1 MKYRAIFKDRE
12 EIEEARAERRPI
24 SKRLIFFLLAV
35 FAVNFIAVIYISK
48 SRTIYFWDD
57 ATYWDI
63 ARKIASGDISQGFWR
78 NVYDS
83 IAEQDYNYVAGLI
96 SAAFIR
102 LFGESRLVYVLSLV
116 NAYLLPSFIM
126 IYVLANRLGKAPGI
140 TAVLTVLLC
149 PVMLF
154 LTLIGFADIGGLF
167 ISLICYSL
175 YYPKNENKNLLVR
188 HFAIG
193 ILLVLL
199 MIWRRWY
206 AFFSVSFITAM
217 IADCLLFR
225 RKKLPVIV
233 TIFISAALLFF
244 GFNGF
249 LTGRLMQDY
258 GDLYAGYKFSLS
270 TDFKLAARYFGVLF
284 VLALLT
290 ASVAAAVRKK
300 EFRTVF
306 MWIQIV
312 VCFGMF
318 ALTQTHGQQHLL
330 LYVPSVIM
338 LVIILI
344 KHISEMW
351 MLAAV
356 ILLAVAQTVNV
367 FIPRTQPN
375 SIREIKHYALISDFS
390 MLPVSRNDVYDII
403 KLKTALDGVV
413 GENETLGVL
422 ASSFEFNEDI
432 LKNAEPSVGIKQKR
446 KNYIVSLPQVD
457 SRDRDMLPLYNV
469 NYILAAF
476 PAQTHLEPESQTVVT
491 EAVRS
496 FEAYADFAVAYDEM
510 PEYETV
516 INGITLKLYK
526 RNRMVEDAA
535 MSEFEKRLYKNPRE

>member
-12 EIEEARAERRPI
+12 EVEEAKAARRPV
-24 SKRLIFFLLAV
+24 SKGFVLFLLAAL
-35 FAVNFIAVIYISK
+35 AVNFIAVIYISK
-48 SRTIYFWDD
+48 SRTIYFWDS

-63 ARKIASGDISQGFWR
+63 ARKIASGDISQDFWK
-78 NVYDS
+78 NVYNS
-83 IAEQDYNYVAGLI
+83 IVEQDYNYTAGLI
-96 SAAFIR
+96 SSVFIR
-102 LFGESRLVYVLSLV
+102 LFGQSRLVYVLSLV
-116 NAYLLPSFIM
+116 NAYLLPSFVM
-126 IYVLANRLGKAPGI
+126 IYVLAKRLGKAPGI

-154 LTLIGFADIGGLF
+154 LTLTGFADIGGLF

-175 YYPKNENKNLLVR
+175 YYPKNENKNALLR
-188 HFAIG
+188 HFVIG
-193 ILLVLL
+193 ILLVFL

-217 IADCLLFR
+217 IADCLLLR

-233 TIFISAALLFF
+233 TVLTSAALLFF

-258 GDLYAGYKFSLS
+258 GNLYAGYKFSVS

-284 VLALLT
+284 VLALAA
-290 ASVAAAVRKK
+290 ASVAAAVKKK

-330 LYVPSVIM
+330 LYVPSVII

-344 KHISEMW
+344 KHISEIW

-356 ILLAVAQTVNV
+356 SLLAVLQSVNV
-367 FIPRTQPN
+367 CIPRTQPD

-390 MLPVSRNDVYDII
+390 MLPVKREDVYDII
-403 KLKTALDGVV
+403 KLKTMLDSAV

-422 ASSFEFNEDI
+422 ASSFKINEDI
-432 LKNAEPSVGIKQKR
+432 LKNAEPSMGIEPKR

-476 PAQTHLEPESQTVVT
+476 PAQTHLSAESQTVVT

-516 INGITLKLYK
+516 IDGITLKLYK
-526 RNRMVEDAA
+526 RNRMVEDSA
-535 MSEFEKRLYKNPRE
+535 MREFEERLYKNE